1 MTHVVSN
8 SHHCICKHMLIWHD
22 IVLIM
27 ELDVT
32 QQISWLGGTSGV
44 FNILHSPGFQATF
57 DVPLLFW
64 SHVDNGAAMQVTI
77 WWYVQWWCWGAVM
90 MQGRWRPPC
99 VPQATWTT
107 TSRCPL
113 LALRSEAAC
122 WHHTSL
128 RVEPSM
134 TSNTSR
140 WRLTCC
146 AVLGS
151 CLIVA
156 APPLTLY
163 SYRRASLLLYCL
175 TSGKC

>member
-1 MTHVVSN
+1 MTQQVPWLRGTGEVLNLLHSTMFP
-8 SHHCICKHMLIWHD
+8 SYLWCTIGHML
-22 IVLIM
+22 
-27 ELDVT
+27 
-32 QQISWLGGTSGV
+32 
-44 FNILHSPGFQATF
+44 NI
-57 DVPLLFW
+57 
-64 SHVDNGAAMQVTI
+64 GAAMQVAI

-107 TSRCPL
+107 TLHCPL

-128 RVEPSM
+128 LVEPSM
-134 TSNTSR
+134 TFNTSR

-151 CLIVA
+151 MSCCCCTPTDPA
-156 APPLTLY
+156 
-163 SYRRASLLLYCL
+163 LLLQSLSAAVLSNISKMLSVSAFKGCL
-175 TSGKC
+175 

>member
-1 MTHVVSN
+1 MTHGVSN
-8 SHHCICKHMLIWHD
+8 SHNCICKHMLIWQD
-22 IVLIM
+22 IVLMM

-32 QQISWLGGTSGV
+32 QQISWLGVSFSTYC
-44 FNILHSPGFQATF
+44 IPQCFQATF
-57 DVPLLFW
+57 GVPLLFW
-64 SHVDNGAAMQVTI
+64 SHVDNSAAMQATI

-90 MQGRWRPPC
+90 MQGRWQPPC
-99 VPQATWTT
+99 VPRATWTT
-107 TSRCPL
+107 TLRCLL

-128 RVEPSM
+128 LVEPSM

-151 CLIVA
+151 CVTVA
-156 APPLTLY
+156 APPFDLALLSQSLTAAI
-163 SYRRASLLLYCL
+163 RL

>member
-1 MTHVVSN
+1 MTHGVSN
-8 SHHCICKHMLIWHD
+8 SHNCICKHMLIWQD
-22 IVLIM
+22 IVLMM

-32 QQISWLGGTSGV
+32 QQISWLGVSFSTYC
-44 FNILHSPGFQATF
+44 IPQCFQATF
-57 DVPLLFW
+57 GVPLLFW
-64 SHVDNGAAMQVTI
+64 SHVDNSAATQVTI

-90 MQGRWRPPC
+90 MQGRWQPPC
-99 VPQATWTT
+99 VPRATWTT
-107 TSRCPL
+107 TLRCLL

-128 RVEPSM
+128 LVEPSM

-151 CLIVA
+151 CVTVA
-156 APPLTLY
+156 APPFDLALLSQSLTAAI
-163 SYRRASLLLYCL
+163 RL